1 MTEPRGGPN
10 AYLAQISEHL
20 RQLRDAQEQFR
31 LERFRELE
39 RLRGIKYMD
48 VIPYARQVGANPF
61 AIAADSGQQLAIPE
75 SGYVWFVR
83 YMTIEGM
90 TSGATPD
97 VINILRRGRIFWQ
110 LNGNQ
115 FAQTW
120 GRGEKWLF
128 QGETLSFASSGTFNS
143 TAQIIISIGVEQV
156 PAEEIGKLR

>member
-10 AYLAQISEHL
+10 AYLAQISEQL
-20 RQLRDAQEQFR
+20 RQLREAQDQFR
-31 LERFRELE
+31 LERLREME

-48 VIPYARQVGANPF
+48 LPLISATGANPF
-61 AIAADSGQQLAIPE
+61 GISADSGIDLVTPQ
-75 SGYVWFVR
+75 SGYVWFLR
-83 YMTIEGM
+83 YMTIEGL

-97 VINILRRGRIFWQ
+97 VINVLRRGRVFWQ

-128 QGETLSFASSGTFNS
+128 QGETLSFASVGTFNS
-143 TAQIIISIGVEQV
+143 TVKIIISMGVEQV

>member
-1 MTEPRGGPN
+1 MSGQGAPN
-10 AYLAQISEHL
+10 AYLAQISDQL
-20 RQLRDAQEQFR
+20 RQLREAQDQFR
-31 LERFRELE
+31 LERSRELE

-48 VIPYARQVGANPF
+48 LPLVKAAGANPF
-61 AIAADSGQQLAIPE
+61 LISADSGIDLVTPQ
-75 SGYVWFVR
+75 SGYVWFLR
-83 YMTIEGM
+83 YLTIEGM

-97 VINILRRGRIFWQ
+97 VINILRRGRVFWQ

-128 QGETLSFASSGTFNS
+128 QGETLSYQSVGTFAS
-143 TAQIIISIGVEQV
+143 TAQILISAGVEQV